1 MSLLMTKF
9 VMHRKNRIFQFLFQT
24 IRFREFQN
32 MKEEETKLGDL
43 KIQCVLKQEEGLKD
57 IKEPR

>member
-1 MSLLMTKF
+1 
-9 VMHRKNRIFQFLFQT
+9 
-24 IRFREFQN
+24 

-57 IKEPR
+57 INEPR